1 MGKVKTLDEADI
13 AEYVSFPDSLSRG
26 CSKNTAIFIADGGN
40 HFTQYGIFEGM
51 YLFIDL
57 DKTFMN
63 GRVSCFMRRQEN
75 EGLPKYRLSDKPI
88 RGYSLLG
95 RLVMTLR
102 NFEG

>member
-1 MGKVKTLDEADI
+1 
-13 AEYVSFPDSLSRG
+13 
-26 CSKNTAIFIADGGN
+26 
-40 HFTQYGIFEGM
+40 M

-57 DKTFMN
+57 DKPFMN

-88 RGYSLLG
+88 RGYSHLG